1 MIKAIFKT
9 LGWAV
14 GLIAIP
20 LLLVVVG
27 IALSV
32 VGPVAGIAIII
43 FLPLIVVGVVIG
55 YREAKKDNKDWAA

>member
-20 LLLVVVG
+20 LLLIIVG
-27 IALSV
+27 IAFSI
-32 VGPVAGIAIII
+32 VGPIAGILLII
-43 FLPLIVVGVVIG
+43 FLPLVIIGVVIG
-55 YREAKKDNKDWAA
+55 YNEAKKDK

>member
-27 IALSV
+27 IAMSI
-32 VGPVAGIAIII
+32 VGPIAGLLLII
-43 FLPLIVVGVVIG
+43 FLPIIIVGVIIG
-55 YREAKKDNKDWAA
+55 YKEAKKDKK

>member
-55 YREAKKDNKDWAA
+55 YREAKKDNKD

>member
-55 YREAKKDNKDWAA
+55 YREAKNKKD